1 MSDGSATTGLR
12 GAGVEALS
20 PAGSA
25 VRPTRARH
33 AVLWLT
39 VLAYLITYMDRVVI
53 ATAAPMIEEEFGFT
67 SVTMGWIFASFSIAY
82 ALFQIPGGWL
92 GDRFGPRRALTGVVL
107 WWSGFTAATALTWSA
122 GSMIV
127 CRFLFGMGEAGAF
140 PIATRSLS
148 RWMLPS
154 ERGWAQGVTH
164 AGARLG
170 GALTPVLVALLIVSF
185 GWRMPFLIF
194 ALVGIAWAALWFW
207 YYRDTPREHASVNAA
222 ELEMIEGALGTGRAR
237 VSVPWRHLLGN
248 PRLWVLSAMY
258 FCYAYCINIFLTWF
272 PKYLHDARGF
282 DIAMMGLFASMPLM
296 AGVVGDLA
304 GGWASDLLVKRG
316 VGLKMGRRVVAVLG
330 FLIAAAMIPLA
341 AAIADPVPSILC
353 FCVALFGLELT
364 VGVSWAVT
372 LDIGGEYAGSVS
384 AVMNTLGNIGAAIAA
399 VVTGYIV
406 AMSGWFSAFAV
417 LAMLCVIA
425 ALLFLRIDASRKLY
439 EGEGEPA

>member
-1 MSDGSATTGLR
+1 MIDAAAAADR
-12 GAGVEALS
+12 G
-20 PAGSA
+20 PAPPGM
-25 VRPTRARH
+25 RPTRSRH
-33 AVLWLT
+33 VVLWLT

-53 ATAAPMIEEEFGFT
+53 ATAAPSIQAEFGF
-67 SVTMGWIFASFSIAY
+67 SLVTMGWIFASFQIAY

-107 WWSGFTAATALTWSA
+107 WWSTFTAATAMTWSA
-122 GSMIV
+122 GSMMV
-127 CRFLFGMGEAGAF
+127 SRFLFGMGEAGAF

-154 ERGWAQGVTH
+154 ERGWAQGLTH

-170 GALTPVLVALLIVSF
+170 GAVTPVFVALLIVSF
-185 GWRMPFLIF
+185 GWRLPFVLF
-194 ALVGIAWAALWFW
+194 ALVGVAWAGLWFW

-222 ELEMIEGALGTGRAR
+222 ELEMIEGALGKGKAR
-237 VSVPWRHLLGN
+237 VKVPWKVLLAQ
-248 PRLWVLSAMY
+248 PQLWTLSAMY

-272 PKYLHDARGF
+272 PKYLHDARGY
-282 DIAMMGLFASMPLM
+282 DIAVMGLFASMPLM

-304 GGWASDLLVKRG
+304 GGWFSDRLVRRG
-316 VGLKMGRRVVAVLG
+316 AGLKMARRSVAITG

-341 AAIADPVPSILC
+341 AALADPIPSILC

-399 VVTGYIV
+399 AVTGYIV
-406 AMSGWFSAFAV
+406 AASGWFAAFAV
-417 LAMLCVIA
+417 LAVLCVIA
-425 ALLFLRIDASRKLY
+425 AVLFLRIDASRPLHV
-439 EGEGEPA
+439 ENGSVTA

>member
-1 MSDGSATTGLR
+1 MSDAPTAGTIPADATIATEPGQ
-12 GAGVEALS
+12 
-20 PAGSA
+20 
-25 VRPTRARH
+25 RPTRTRH
-33 AVLWLT
+33 VVLWMT

-53 ATAAPMIEEEFGFT
+53 ATAAPSIQEEFGF
-67 SVTMGWIFASFSIAY
+67 SLVTMGWIFASFQIAY

-107 WWSGFTAATALTWSA
+107 WWSAFTAATALTWSA
-122 GSMIV
+122 GSMMV

-148 RWMLPS
+148 RWTLPA
-154 ERGWAQGVTH
+154 ERGWAQGLTH

-170 GALTPVLVALLIVSF
+170 GAITPVFVALMIVSF
-185 GWRMPFLIF
+185 GWRMPFVVF
-194 ALVGIAWAALWFW
+194 ALLGIAWAILWFW
-207 YYRDTPREHASVNAA
+207 FYRDTPREHRSVNPA
-222 ELEMIEGALGTGRAR
+222 ELALIEGALGTGKAR
-237 VSVPWRHLLGN
+237 SSVPWRKLLAQ
-248 PRLWVLSAMY
+248 PQLWTLSAMY

-272 PKYLHDARGF
+272 PKYLHDARGY
-282 DIAMMGLFASMPLM
+282 DLAMMGLFASMPLM

-304 GGWASDLLVKRG
+304 GGWSSDRLVKRG
-316 VGLKMGRRVVAVLG
+316 AGLKMARRVVAIVG

-341 AAIADPVPSILC
+341 AAIEAPIASILC

-399 VVTGYIV
+399 AVTGYIV
-406 AMSGWFSAFAV
+406 SASGWFAAFAV
-417 LAMLCVIA
+417 LAVLCLIA
-425 ALLFLRIDASRKLY
+425 AALFLRIDASRPLY
-439 EGEGEPA
+439 VEGAPQP